1 MKKTTSKKAAI
12 KTYADSEAVLA
23 EMLLPYQANASGNI
37 HGGEIMKLM
46 DSTAG
51 VSAMKYSGS
60 DAVTARVDELQ
71 FKQAVHIG
79 EHIIC
84 TGHVVYTGK
93 TSMEVFVTVEVE
105 DLKTSKKTIALTAFF
120 TMVAVDEKG
129 RPIPVPPIEF
139 SSEPYLRGLYFEGQR
154 RYESHRHSG
163 RRKRR
168 EN

>member
-1 MKKTTSKKAAI
+1 MKKTTSKKATT

-93 TSMEVFVTVEVE
+93 TSM
-105 DLKTSKKTIALTAFF
+105 
-120 TMVAVDEKG
+120 
-129 RPIPVPPIEF
+129 
-139 SSEPYLRGLYFEGQR
+139 
-154 RYESHRHSG
+154 
-163 RRKRR
+163 
-168 EN
+168 